1 MPNIDTLIMP
11 RQLVLGGFC
20 ELQQT
25 TRTTDDAVLQAAI
38 SRLFELQGFTMLTR
52 AFQEVLIALMA
63 RRDFRVPT
71 NIHPSA
77 YNQEFIAQAA
87 GVSRSTVKR
96 AYSMLCELGWLVR
109 GEQHYNERK
118 KLYEGTPIEFSRTF
132 AEAAG
137 LSRSFNS
144 AAKEIMPRAPESIFK
159 SEVAN
164 TALEETHEEIQGA
177 SEAEPRL
184 EGQPVAQNEPLIKE
198 DSLKQSLQRQSPRSA
213 GKQSAVPREFFFLI
227 EKGIKREQV
236 FWLMGLATKAGKR
249 LSDIVEVKLEAIM
262 KRSGRMLIGFLQH
275 LIRQDVDYAWRKK
288 EIHEVAQEQAVI
300 HRSECA
306 LDGLEDSV
314 VCIGDSDQP
323 VKIKRMSS
331 GFVGELQSGGGC
343 IPHGELIR
351 LSRAGKIKPWSK
363 ATETYKGIAQ
373 AVKPRQRKPVT
384 PHDAVNQ
391 IRVLVGI
398 RSTC

>member
-1 MPNIDTLIMP
+1 MPNIDTLSMP

-20 ELQQT
+20 GVQQT

-38 SRLFELQGFTMLTR
+38 GRLFELPGFTMLTR

-77 YNQEFIAQAA
+77 YNQEFIAQAS

-96 AYSMLCELGWLVR
+96 AYTMLCDLGWLVR
-109 GEQHYNERK
+109 GDQRYDERHK
-118 KLYEGTPIEFSRTF
+118 RYEGTPISFSASF
-132 AEAAG
+132 SESVG
-137 LSRSFNS
+137 LGRSFNS
-144 AAKEIMPRAPESIFK
+144 AAREIMPRAPESIFK
-159 SEVAN
+159 DEVEN
-164 TALEETHEEIQGA
+164 EAL
-177 SEAEPRL
+177 
-184 EGQPVAQNEPLIKE
+184 PVAQNEPLIKE
-198 DSLKQSLQRQSPRSA
+198 YSFEQSLQRQSPRPA
-213 GKQSAVPREFFFLI
+213 GKQSSVPREFFFLI

-300 HRSECA
+300 HRSECE
-306 LDGLEDSV
+306 LDELEDKV
-314 VCIGDSDQP
+314 VCIGDSNRP
-323 VKIKRMSS
+323 VRIKRMSS
-331 GFVGELQSGGGC
+331 GFVGELQSGGGT

-351 LSRAGKIKPWSK
+351 LSRAGQIKPWSQS
-363 ATETYKGIAQ
+363 ATECDTDKV
-373 AVKPRQRKPVT
+373 AVVANKRNTEVPE
-384 PHDAVNQ
+384 DAMTR
-391 IRVLVGI
+391 IRALVGI
-398 RSTC
+398 RSAS

>member
-1 MPNIDTLIMP
+1 MPNIDTLSMP

-20 ELQQT
+20 GVQQT

-38 SRLFELQGFTMLTR
+38 SRLLELPGFTMLTR

-63 RRDFRVPT
+63 RRDFRAPT

-77 YNQEFIAQAA
+77 YNQAFIAQAA

-118 KLYEGTPIEFSRTF
+118 KLYEGTPIEFSHTF

-137 LSRSFNS
+137 LSRSFES
-144 AAKEIMPRAPESIFK
+144 AAKEIVPRAPESIFK
-159 SEVAN
+159 VEVPSG
-164 TALEETHEEIQGA
+164 ALAETHKEIQGA
-177 SEAEPRL
+177 GGAEPRL
-184 EGQPVAQNEPLIKE
+184 EAPPVGQNEPHIKE
-198 DSLKQSLQRQSPRSA
+198 DSLKQSLQRQSPRPA
-213 GKQSAVPREFFFLI
+213 GKQSQVPRELYFLT

-249 LSDIVEVKLEAIM
+249 LSDIVEVKLEAII
-262 KRSGRMLIGFLQH
+262 KRSGRLLIGFLQH
-275 LIRQDVDYAWRKK
+275 LIRQNVDYAWRKK

-300 HRSECA
+300 HRSECE

-314 VCIGDSDQP
+314 VCIGNSNQP
-323 VKIKRMSS
+323 VRIKRMSS
-331 GFVGELQSGGGC
+331 GFVGELQSGGGS
-343 IPHGELIR
+343 IPHGELIK
-351 LSRAGKIKPWSK
+351 LSRAGKVKPWSK
-363 ATETYKGIAQ
+363 STEECKTDSRT
-373 AVKPRQRKPVT
+373 AVPSQRNT
-384 PHDAVNQ
+384 DISEDAMNR
-391 IRVLVGI
+391 IRALVGI
-398 RSTC
+398 RSAS